1 MSNYLKE
8 LSGISKATHN
18 SSTVILGKPG
28 SGKTTVAGTF
38 PKPMLLISLGND
50 GGAEVLRGY
59 SDTDVQM
66 ITLDNDTP
74 ATNSMSLY
82 QKLMGL
88 LDELKGNKHF
98 KSVVID
104 PYTTVQESLV
114 NYMTHQ
120 KGKML
125 TQQEYGVVGKLML
138 DMRDKIDT
146 LANGS
151 VEFVLVC
158 HIKENNQTDSITGE
172 QTKELVPKMTINNGK
187 ILLEHPSAVL
197 YCCKK
202 TVAGEDGN
210 GVVKFLTY
218 VGGHPN
224 IDTKFRTAKGTVLTC
239 GRYYENF
246 SYDKMKKLYEG
257 ESLDDEK
264 TIKVIEPTGDN
275 PFEDDEQ
282 VNDNEGEW

>member
-8 LSGISKATHN
+8 LCGISKATHN
-18 SSTVILGKPG
+18 SSTVLLGKPG

-38 PKPMLLISLGND
+38 PKPLLLISLGKD

-59 SDTDVQM
+59 KDDEVQM
-66 ITLDNDTP
+66 ITLDND
-74 ATNSMSLY
+74 AVGSNSMSLY
-82 QKLMGL
+82 QKLMSL

-104 PYTTVQESLV
+104 PYTSVQESLV
-114 NYMTHQ
+114 NYMTLQ

-146 LANGS
+146 LATGD
-151 VEFVLVC
+151 VEYVLVC
-158 HIKENNQTDSITGE
+158 HIKENSQTDSITGE

-202 TVAGEDGN
+202 TVLDNN
-210 GVVKFLTY
+210 GVGAVKFLTY

-224 IDTKFRTAKGTVLTC
+224 IDTKFRTANGTVLTT
-239 GRYYENF
+239 GKYYENF
-246 SYDKMKKLYEG
+246 SYEKMKKLYDG
-257 ESLDDEK
+257 EALEDEK
-264 TIKVIEPTGDN
+264 TLNVVEPTGNN
-275 PFEDDEQ
+275 PFEDEKTN
-282 VNDNEGEW
+282 NDEGEW